1 MQKVKTAREAGGRR
15 KTKGKALPFLYVL
28 FWSFA
33 GAASVAYLGIIFTD
47 PDLVNALSTPA
58 SSDSPSSFLTDEQ
71 VASPAARA
79 LSDRL
84 SNAKVELSKLR
95 TELSEHKQA
104 YADDQSQE
112 RSSPEAAP
120 ATAATDE
127 NIAPTEPQMHA
138 SDDAAPSSI
147 APGVVIPGLSI
158 VNSATQHPG
167 MPHPSMPAAA
177 AAPEESPPAESV
189 SEVAIA
195 NTTIVNGS
203 SAGSPIETG
212 ALPVVPP
219 PAPGVRPKPR
229 PVAVVAVAR
238 PNPVA
243 PQQPAPAKAVAKPT
257 PPKSQVVAFGPA
269 IVTRAPQT
277 VEPRK
282 IGVRLATATTLDALR
297 LAWNAMRER
306 HGDALKGL
314 SPRYVKQSISGA
326 GPYALVAGPVA
337 KSTDVLEIC
346 AGLGGEVHEC
356 ALATFEGRSL

>member
-15 KTKGKALPFLYVL
+15 KTKGRALPFLYVL

-33 GAASVAYLGIIFTD
+33 GAASVAYLGVIFTD

-58 SSDSPSSFLTDEQ
+58 STNSPSSLFTDEQ

-95 TELSEHKQA
+95 TELNEHKQA
-104 YADDQSQE
+104 YAEGEPQEVAPSEAVPTTSADDD
-112 RSSPEAAP
+112 RVP
-120 ATAATDE
+120 A
-127 NIAPTEPQMHA
+127 EPQMT
-138 SDDAAPSSI
+138 AANETAPVPVV
-147 APGVVIPGLSI
+147 PGVVIPGLSI
-158 VNSATQHPG
+158 VDLATQHPG
-167 MPHPSMPAAA
+167 MPHPNMPMTT
-177 AAPEESPPAESV
+177 AAPEQPSPPSSV
-189 SEVAIA
+189 SEVAIV

-203 SAGSPIETG
+203 NAGSPIETG

-219 PAPGVRPKPR
+219 PAPGVRPKPK
-229 PVAVVAVAR
+229 PVAVVAISKPKPAAQ
-238 PNPVA
+238 PQAA
-243 PQQPAPAKAVAKPT
+243 PTKAAAPPT
-257 PPKSQVVAFGPA
+257 GPTSQVVAFGPA
-269 IVTRAPQT
+269 TVTRAPKT
-277 VEPRK
+277 VETPK
-282 IGVRLATATTLDALR
+282 IGVRLATAPTLDALR
-297 LAWNAMRER
+297 LTWNAMRER

-314 SPRYVKQSISGA
+314 SPRYVKESVSST

-346 AGLGGEVHEC
+346 AGLGGEVREC